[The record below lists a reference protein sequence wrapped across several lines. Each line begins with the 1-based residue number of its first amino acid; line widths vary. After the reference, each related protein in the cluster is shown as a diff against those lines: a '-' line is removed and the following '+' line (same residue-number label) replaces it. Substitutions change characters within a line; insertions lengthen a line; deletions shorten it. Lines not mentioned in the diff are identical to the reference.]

1 MLSRGTVG
9 GWLVTVAA
17 LAIAL
22 AAPAGAATEG
32 VVGVCPPSAYE
43 QPFAPWLDFA
53 SYVLAPNG
61 GLESGAAGWS
71 LDGGAAVVAGNE
83 SFYVRGADDTSSLS
97 LPAGS
102 TATTSSMCVDATS
115 PDLRFFVRNSGSL
128 LSTLK
133 VEALYTD
140 ALGQPRALPVALL
153 AAGPSWQPTL
163 PVAFLTNFTAPP
175 LVTDGTTSVTF
186 RFTPQGSWSGWKI
199 DDVYVDPFKGE

>member
-1 MLSRGTVG
+1 MSPAAPRTTLSLVLRLTAEGEAMLSRGTVG

-83 SFYVRGADDTSSLS
+83 SFYVRGG
-97 LPAGS
+97 P
-102 TATTSSMCVDATS
+102 
-115 PDLRFFVRNSGSL
+115 
-128 LSTLK
+128 
-133 VEALYTD
+133 E
-140 ALGQPRALPVALL
+140 L
-153 AAGPSWQPTL
+153 AAYAAGRL
-163 PVAFLTNFTAPP
+163 PDEFHRASARHGRDDERGLP
-175 LVTDGTTSVTF
+175 LHAA
-186 RFTPQGSWSGWKI
+186 
-199 DDVYVDPFKGE
+199 GELERLEDR